1 MLDLAHCNPYIGNE
15 TQTTNVKRAKTMNS
29 SLIQLIVLAAVA
41 VFLIIKL
48 RAVLGTREGFE
59 KPPVPMA
66 TPTDR
71 PKFEVIEGGPDR
83 DILDNAAEGSP
94 TALALSAIKTAEPKF
109 NTGEF
114 LRGARGAY
122 EMILM
127 AFERGDLTPVRGF
140 ISDEVA
146 AAFEAAIDARGAG
159 HTVQANFV
167 GIRELALAEAEFD
180 KSSKD
185 AELTVRFV
193 GELTSVTKDATGQV
207 VSGSADQVKRQ
218 RDVWTFARTL
228 GSNNPNWL
236 LVATGD

>member
-1 MLDLAHCNPYIGNE
+1 
-15 TQTTNVKRAKTMNS
+15 MNS

-41 VFLIIKL
+41 IFLIIKL

-59 KPPVPMA
+59 KPPVPVS
-66 TPTDR
+66 TPSER

-83 DILDNAAEGSP
+83 DILDNAAEGSA

-140 ISDEVA
+140 ISEEVA
-146 AAFEAAIDARGAG
+146 AAFDSAISARNAAG
-159 HTVQANFV
+159 HSVQASFV
-167 GIRELALAEAEFD
+167 GIRELALAEAEYD
-180 KSSKD
+180 KNTQD

-193 GELTSVTKDATGQV
+193 GELTSVTKDAAGQV
-207 VSGSADQVKRQ
+207 VSGSADEIKRQ